1 MLNFED
7 EIKKFKPSPETGE
20 ADDAIYTKDLRDVN
34 DVIQELLHRYPQE
47 PYKADRDEPQRE
59 EEEPV

>member
-47 PYKADRDEPQRE
+47 PYEADRDDQKRE